1 MTHSLIGFLGKARKE
16 DGGKYRTAYYNFD
29 GKKIS
34 TQFFGLGL
42 REVIKPQQL
51 IILGTSG
58 SMWDVLYEG
67 FSDSDKQAEH
77 WLELSE
83 SVEGNAV
90 SQQQLNICAQD
101 LSVQLGVNCILK
113 LIPYGK
119 NEQEQSNILKI
130 MAADINVGDQVSLD
144 LTHGL
149 RHLPTLGLLSAM
161 YLQTAKQVTINGIY
175 YGALELT
182 EAGKTPVIRLDGL
195 LKIADW
201 ISALHSFDKT
211 GDIAPFS
218 PLLVKEGMSPETAA
232 LLKTA
237 AFHESVL
244 NIPKARTPLRDF
256 AKETQDG
263 LPGIASLFTESLNER
278 IAWKDQNNIYLRQRE
293 KAQFYL
299 QRSDYVRAAALGY
312 EAVITYYLKKNA
324 PNADVEN
331 YETRQLTRDRIESEL
346 SSSDLKA
353 YKTLRSIRN
362 SVAHANRVN
371 NKEIQRVFSA
381 ECNLYETLKTLF
393 EILLPESMN

>member
-1 MTHSLIGFLGKARKE
+1 
-16 DGGKYRTAYYNFD
+16 
-29 GKKIS
+29 
-34 TQFFGLGL
+34 
-42 REVIKPQQL
+42 
-51 IILGTSG
+51 
-58 SMWDVLYEG
+58 
-67 FSDSDKQAEH
+67 
-77 WLELSE
+77 
-83 SVEGNAV
+83 
-90 SQQQLNICAQD
+90 
-101 LSVQLGVNCILK
+101 
-113 LIPYGK
+113 
-119 NEQEQSNILKI
+119 
-130 MAADINVGDQVSLD
+130 
-144 LTHGL
+144 
-149 RHLPTLGLLSAM
+149 
-161 YLQTAKQVTINGIY
+161 
-175 YGALELT
+175 
-182 EAGKTPVIRLDGL
+182 
-195 LKIADW
+195 
-201 ISALHSFDKT
+201 
-211 GDIAPFS
+211 
-218 PLLVKEGMSPETAA
+218 
-232 LLKTA
+232 
-237 AFHESVL
+237 L